1 MIDEVLVVIGGASA
15 VLFLAWFFFGKRAA
29 TEARAM
35 GGVQEVTVV
44 VQGGYSPSVI
54 RARKGVPLRINFDRR
69 EGTDCTSRVIFPGLK
84 ISKSLPAFATTT
96 LELIPEEAGEFDF
109 SCHMSMIHGKLIIT
123 EDGEQPEQKTPVPPD
138 EAGAVFS
145 RRERQPADDP
155 APRAD
160 RAPAEAD
167 IALFGGGV
175 TCPTC
180 VVNIERAVGGLPG
193 VEGVDVNFAAERV
206 KVTYN
211 PGQVKPEEL
220 VEKVESTGYRAQ
232 LREEEALPQ
241 ELADREAEARRREID
256 DLTRRVA
263 LGAGLSIIIFLGSF
277 SEWFDFLPEVMSE
290 FWFLFLLAIPVY
302 LWVGWPIHRSTWA
315 SLRNRTADMNT
326 LITVGTTAAFAYS
339 VIATF
344 FDQLL
349 PEDLVSVY
357 YDTAALIITL
367 ILLGRLLEARAKG
380 QAGAAI
386 RKLMGLQA
394 KTARVVRDGRE
405 EDIPVEQVQV
415 GDIILVRPGEKVS
428 VDGVIVEGRSTLDES
443 MVTGES
449 IPVTKGEGDEVI
461 GATINKTGA
470 FQFRATKV
478 GKDTMLSQIVRLVEQ
493 AQGSKAPIQRLADR
507 VTSYFVPVVIFLA
520 IATFVGW
527 YLGAVETPLTFAL
540 VAAVSVLIIACPC
553 ALGLATPTSIMV
565 GTGKGAE
572 RGILIK
578 SAEALEMAHRMQ
590 AIILDKTGTITRG
603 EPSLTDVVA
612 AEGVEENMLLQLVAS
627 AERGSE
633 HPLAEAIVKAAQE
646 RGFELAQPQDFNAIP
661 GHGVEVTVGGRTV
674 LAGNRKLMADRGI
687 SLDGLG
693 ERSTA
698 LADEGKTPMF
708 VAVDGRA
715 AGIVAVADTIKET
728 SAAAVAELKRM
739 GVEVAMLTG
748 DNRRTAEAVAGRVGI
763 ERVLAEVLP
772 EDKANEVKK
781 LQGEG
786 KLVGMVG
793 DGINDAPALAQAD
806 VGIAIGSGT
815 DVAMEAA
822 DITLVSGDLM
832 GIVTALRLSRATMR
846 NIRQNLFFAYVYN
859 TAGIPIA
866 AGVLYPLIGALL
878 NPAIAAIA
886 MAASSVSVVTNALRL
901 KGFRPGAAASSQ
913 EK

>member
-1 MIDEVLVVIGGASA
+1 MFADILIVAGATGLSG
-15 VLFLAWFFFGKRAA
+15 FLAWFYFGKRAA
-29 TEARAM
+29 AEATVA

-44 VQGGYSPSVI
+44 VQGGYSPNVI

-69 EGTDCTSRVIFPGLK
+69 EGTDCTSRVIFPDLK
-84 ISKSLPAFATTT
+84 VSKSLPAFATTI
-96 LELIPEEAGEFDF
+96 LELVPEEVGEFDF
-109 SCHMSMIHGKLIIT
+109 SCQMSMIQGKLIVT
-123 EDGEQPEQKTPVPPD
+123 ENGAESAEETSLPPD
-138 EAGAVFS
+138 GAGAVFS
-145 RRERQPADDP
+145 HREKQPPDDSTP
-155 APRAD
+155 QPD
-160 RAPAEAD
+160 RAPAEAE
-167 IALFGGGV
+167 IAIFGGGV
-175 TCPTC
+175 SCPTC
-180 VVNIERAVGGLPG
+180 VVNIERALDRLPG

-206 KVTYN
+206 TVAYN
-211 PGQVKPEEL
+211 PGQVKPDAL
-220 VEKVESTGYRAQ
+220 VREVESTGYRAQ
-232 LREEEALPQ
+232 LRDEEAPPQ
-241 ELADREAEARRREID
+241 EAADREAEARRHEIA

-263 LGAGLSIIIFLGSF
+263 LGAVLSVIVFLGSF
-277 SEWFDFLPEVMSE
+277 EEWFGFLPDVMSE
-290 FWFLFLLAIPVY
+290 FWFLFLFATPVY
-302 LWVGWPIHRSTWA
+302 LLVGWPIHRSAWA

-326 LITVGTTAAFAYS
+326 LITVGTTAAFGYS

-349 PEDLVSVY
+349 PEDLVQVY

-386 RKLMGLQA
+386 KKLMGLQA

-405 EDIPVEQVQV
+405 EDIPVEEVQV
-415 GDIILVRPGEKVS
+415 DDVILVRPGEKVP
-428 VDGVIVEGRSTLDES
+428 VDGIIVEGRSTLDES

-449 IPVTKGEGDEVI
+449 IPTTKGEGEEVI
-461 GATINKTGA
+461 GATINRTGA
-470 FQFRATKV
+470 FKFRAAKV
-478 GKDTMLSQIVRLVEQ
+478 GRDTMLSQIIQLVEQ
-493 AQGSKAPIQRLADR
+493 AQGSKAPIQRVADR
-507 VTSYFVPVVIFLA
+507 VTSYFVPAVIFLA

-527 YLGAVETPLTFAL
+527 YLGAPETALTLAL

-553 ALGLATPTSIMV
+553 ALGLATPTAIMV

-603 EPSLTDVVA
+603 EPSLTDVIVA
-612 AEGVEENMLLQLVAS
+612 GDVQEETLLRLVAS

-633 HPLAEAIVKAAQE
+633 HPLAQAIVKGAQE
-646 RGFELAQPQDFNAIP
+646 RQIDLAEPLNFNAIP
-661 GHGVEVTVGGRTV
+661 GHGIEVSVDSRTV
-674 LAGNRKLMADRGI
+674 LAGNLKLMADRGI
-687 SLDGLG
+687 SIDGLG
-693 ERSTA
+693 ERSAA
-698 LADEGKTPMF
+698 LADEGKTPMY

-728 SAAAVAELKRM
+728 SAAAVAELKQM
-739 GVEVAMLTG
+739 GVEVTMLTG
-748 DNRRTAEAVAGRVGI
+748 DNRRTAEAMARQVGI

-781 LQGEG
+781 LQKEG

-806 VGIAIGSGT
+806 VGLAIGSGT

-846 NIRQNLFFAYVYN
+846 NIRQNLFFAFAYN
-859 TAGIPIA
+859 TAGIPVA
-866 AGVLYPLIGALL
+866 AGVLYPIIGALL
-878 NPAIAAIA
+878 NPAIAAVA
-886 MAASSVSVVTNALRL
+886 MAASSLSVLSNSLRL
-901 KGFRPGAAASSQ
+901 TRFR
-913 EK
+913 

>member
-1 MIDEVLVVIGGASA
+1 MLADVLVVAGAIGLAG
-15 VLFLAWFFFGKRAA
+15 FLGWFFFGKRAA
-29 TEARAM
+29 AEAKVA

-44 VQGGYSPSVI
+44 VQGGYSPNVI
-54 RARKGVPLRINFDRR
+54 RARKGVPLRIHFDRR
-69 EGTDCTSRVIFPGLK
+69 EGTDCTSRVIFPDLK
-84 ISKSLPAFATTT
+84 VSKSLPAFATTT
-96 LELIPEEAGEFDF
+96 LELVPEEAGEFDF
-109 SCHMSMIHGKLIIT
+109 SCHMSMVHGKLIVT
-123 EDGEQPEQKTPVPPD
+123 ENGAETEEESSLPPD
-138 EAGAVFS
+138 GAGAVFS
-145 RRERQPADDP
+145 HQEKQPPDDP
-155 APRAD
+155 SPQPD
-160 RAPAEAD
+160 RVPAEAE
-167 IALFGGGV
+167 IAIFGGGV

-180 VVNIERAVGGLPG
+180 VVNIERALDRLPG

-206 KVTYN
+206 KVAYN
-211 PGQVKPEEL
+211 PGQVKPEAL
-220 VEKVESTGYRAQ
+220 VREVESTGYRAQ
-232 LREEEALPQ
+232 LREEEAPPQ
-241 ELADREAEARRREID
+241 DVADREAAARRREIG

-263 LGAGLSIIIFLGSF
+263 LGAVLSVIVFLGSF
-277 SEWFDFLPEVMSE
+277 EEWFGFLPNVMSE
-290 FWFLFLLAIPVY
+290 FWFLFLFAAPAY

-326 LITVGTTAAFAYS
+326 LITVGTTAAFGYS
-339 VIATF
+339 IIATF

-349 PEDLVSVY
+349 PEDLIQVY

-386 RKLMGLQA
+386 KKLMGLQA
-394 KTARVVRDGRE
+394 KTARVVRDDGRE
-405 EDIPVEQVQV
+405 EDIPVEEVGV
-415 GDIILVRPGEKVS
+415 GDIILVRPGEKVP
-428 VDGVIVEGRSTLDES
+428 VDGIIVEGRSTLDES

-449 IPVTKGEGDEVI
+449 IPTTKGEGEEVI

-470 FQFRATKV
+470 FKFRAAKV
-478 GKDTMLSQIVRLVEQ
+478 GRDTMLSQIIQLVEQ
-493 AQGSKAPIQRLADR
+493 AQGSKAPIQRVADR
-507 VTSYFVPVVIFLA
+507 VTSYFVPAVIFLA

-527 YLGAVETPLTFAL
+527 YLGATETALTLAL
-540 VAAVSVLIIACPC
+540 VASVSVLIIACPC

-578 SAEALEMAHRMQ
+578 SAEALEIMHRMQ

-603 EPSLTDVVA
+603 EPSLTDVIA
-612 AEGVEENMLLQLVAS
+612 ADDMREETLLRLVAS

-633 HPLAEAIVKAAQE
+633 HPLAQAIVRGAQE
-646 RGFELAQPQDFNAIP
+646 RQIQLVEPQDFNAIP
-661 GHGVEVTVGGRTV
+661 GHGIEVSVDGRTV
-674 LAGNRKLMADRGI
+674 LAGNRKLMTDRGI
-687 SLDGLG
+687 SIDGLG
-693 ERSTA
+693 ERSAA
-698 LADEGKTPMF
+698 LADDGKTPMY

-728 SAAAVAELKRM
+728 SAAAVAELKQM

-748 DNRRTAEAVAGRVGI
+748 DNRRTAEAMARQVGI

-772 EDKANEVKK
+772 EEKANEVKK
-781 LQGEG
+781 LQKEG

-806 VGIAIGSGT
+806 VGLAIGSGT

-846 NIRQNLFFAYVYN
+846 NIRQNLFFAFAYN
-859 TAGIPIA
+859 TAGIPVA

-878 NPAIAAIA
+878 NPAIAAVA
-886 MAASSVSVVTNALRL
+886 MAASSLSVLGNSLRL
-901 KGFRPGAAASSQ
+901 TRFR
-913 EK
+913 